1 MFETYVRLDQGLE
14 TMWEYTDKVRDH
26 FFHPRNVGE
35 IEDPDGVGEVGSLA
49 CGDALK
55 LTFKLDENGRIKDA
69 KFKTFGCASAIAT
82 SSVLTELIRNK
93 TIDEAMRITNKDIAD
108 YLGGLPE
115 QKMHCSVMGREA
127 LEAAIENY
135 RTGGKVKHHLEGKVV
150 CTCFGVTDK
159 EIERVI
165 LENDLAT
172 VDQVTNY
179 CKAGGGCG
187 GCRGQIEKI
196 IEKVQGQRIKVKPS
210 VPPAEKRKL
219 TNIEKIQLIQQTINE
234 QIRPALR
241 ADGGNIEL
249 IDVDGSKV
257 IVAFRGMCA
266 QCKMAEFTMRDI
278 VEAKLREFVSDD
290 LFVEESG
297 DPAQPEAHKE

>member
-1 MFETYVRLDQGLE
+1 
-14 TMWEYTDKVRDH
+14 MWEYTEKVKEH
-26 FFHPRNVGE
+26 FFNPRNVGE
-35 IEDPDGVGEVGSLA
+35 IEKPDGVGEVGSLA

-55 LTFKLDENGRIKDA
+55 LTFKLDDKGRIADA

-82 SSVLTELIRNK
+82 SSVLTEIIK
-93 TIDEAMRITNKDIAD
+93 GMTIEQAAKVTNKDIAD

-135 RTGGKVKHHLEGKVV
+135 HTGGTKKHQLEGKVV
-150 CTCFGVTDK
+150 CNCFGVTED

-165 LENDLAT
+165 KDNNLTT
-172 VDQVTNY
+172 VEEVTNY

-187 GCRGQIEKI
+187 GCKGEIEKI
-196 IEKVQGQRIKVKPS
+196 IERIMPTKAKEISAKAPVKG
-210 VPPAEKRKL
+210 RKL
-219 TNIEKIQLIQQTINE
+219 TNIQKIQLIQQTVNE

-241 ADGGNIEL
+241 AHGGNIEL
-249 IDVDGSKV
+249 IDIIGNKV

-266 QCKMAEFTMRDI
+266 QCKMAEFTMKDV
-278 VEAKLREFVSDD
+278 VEAKLKELFAEE
-290 LFVEESG
+290 LFVEEDKES
-297 DPAQPEAHKE
+297 AQQPHNHRE